1 MLELELETLLQ
12 LRACPSTAD
21 SASRKLLAD
30 VTAGHSEAAHEPPAA
45 PHAEEQDCPKAETCH
60 ESSATRWVA

>member
-12 LRACPSTAD
+12 LRPCPSTAD

-30 VTAGHSEAAHEPPAA
+30 VTAGHSEAVHEPPAA
-45 PHAEEQDCPKAETCH
+45 PHAEEQDCPKDAMCQE
-60 ESSATRWVA
+60 SATR